1 MPLSTSYLNLRP
13 MISAVVEDY
22 VVEKGL
28 ANHPINFT
36 PQAYEP
42 ANKKRSESIDA
53 GELSPNLTK
62 H

>member
-1 MPLSTSYLNLRP
+1 MPPSTSYLSLKP
-13 MISAVVEDY
+13 IITAVVKDY

-28 ANHPINFT
+28 ANHRINFT
-36 PQAYEP
+36 PQAYEL
-42 ANKKRSESIDA
+42 ANKKRSESIDV